1 MSELPPSEGEQAEI
15 RTFLIADVRGYTRYT
30 QERGDEA
37 AARLASAFADV
48 VRTTVGEL
56 GGRLVELRG
65 DEALVVFTSPRQAI
79 RTAVALQR
87 RFVERMR
94 SDGSLPLRVGIGL
107 DAGEAVR
114 VGEGF
119 RGGALNL
126 AARLCSIAR
135 PGEVLLT
142 ESLTHLARRVDELA
156 YLDRGRRSFK
166 GLDSPVRVF
175 QVEFPLDMPEAP
187 GGATPGRRRSYA
199 LAAATALAA
208 LVVAAVVAVDVSGG
222 GATAAL
228 HIGANSLGA
237 IDPASGKLVRETAV
251 GNGPQSIAV
260 GEGATWVANTLDH
273 TVSRVQPGGGS
284 VAIPVD
290 GIPSGVA
297 TGFGLVWVS
306 DFSDRAVERISP
318 GANKVVGDEIVVGNG
333 PASIAT
339 GYGAVWVANTLD
351 GTVSR
356 ISPGGGQTDVLQVAG
371 RPDGIAI
378 GGGSVW
384 VTSGDT
390 ATVTQISADGP
401 SLVRTIP
408 VGNGA
413 TGIVFGKGAVWV
425 ANAQDGTVTRID
437 PSSGAVTAV
446 SPVAKGIASI
456 TVAGDSVW
464 AASPLAGMVYRLKA
478 ASGDVAG
485 SVYVGSSPAALGAG
499 SSGPLWV
506 TALPRAAAHR
516 GGALTINTPMSRC
529 GCLDPAFVF
538 EPNEWRLLT
547 TMYDGLVAYRKVGGA
562 GGATLVPDLARQ
574 LPVPTRGGRVY
585 RFQLRTGIHYSDGTP
600 VRAADVRASF
610 VRMLKLNGPNLPPFY
625 DAIKGASQCVTKPGA
640 CDLSSGIQIDDAT
653 GSVTFDLTRPDPDFL
668 YKLSLPMASVLPSGA
683 ATPAG
688 SPAASGAISEP
699 VIPGTGPYRV
709 QSFAPNRRLVLER
722 NPMFRVYSPDSQP
735 AGYPDRIVAQIVDG
749 TDPKQ
754 LQTALADVRNG
765 RSDWVTNLSPTEIHR
780 LAITA
785 AGQLHS
791 TPFGGVSYLMLNTRR
806 PPFNDLLARRA
817 ISFALD
823 RRKIVAITGGELLAQ
838 PTCQVLP
845 PTFQG
850 YRPYCPY
857 TKGRDAT
864 LWNGVDL
871 TKARHLA
878 AASGTRGATVN
889 LLAQAGDS
897 AGLRTAHYVASVVD
911 RLGYHGHVL
920 IKSDAF
926 GASIDPHAQ
935 FAGYQL
941 GWLQDFSA
949 ASDFVLPLFSCGALN
964 GSGANVSG
972 FCNARVD
979 RLAAKAAA
987 ELSAAAAGNAWARV
1001 DRSIV
1006 DQAPAVPLYTLRSVD
1021 FVSTRVGD
1029 YIYNPEYGVLLD
1041 QLWVR

>member
-1 MSELPPSEGEQAEI
+1 MSELPPSRGDQAEI

-37 AARLASAFADV
+37 AARLASAFADT
-48 VRTTVGEL
+48 VRLTVEEL

-65 DEALVVFTSPRQAI
+65 DEALVVFASPRQAI
-79 RTAVALQR
+79 RTAVALQQ

-94 SDGSLPLRVGIGL
+94 SDDSLPLRVGIGL
-107 DAGEAVR
+107 DAGEAVA

-126 AARLCSIAR
+126 AARLCSIAQ

-142 ESLTHLARRVDELA
+142 ESLTHLSRRVDELT
-156 YLDRGRRSFK
+156 YRDRGRRSFK
-166 GLDSPVRVF
+166 GLDQPVRVF
-175 QVEFPLDMPEAP
+175 QVEFPLAMPEAP
-187 GGATPGRRRSYA
+187 GGAAPGRARRYV
-199 LAAATALAA
+199 LAAVATLAVLVA
-208 LVVAAVVAVDVSGG
+208 APVVALEVRGG
-222 GATAAL
+222 GPSAAPRL
-228 HIGANSLGA
+228 GANSLGA
-237 IDPASGKLVRETAV
+237 IDPASGKLVSQTAV

-260 GEGATWVANTLDH
+260 GEGATWVASTLDG

-284 VAIPVD
+284 VVIEVKGA
-290 GIPSGVA
+290 PSGVA

-306 DFSDRAVERISP
+306 DYSSRAVKRISP
-318 GANKVVGDEIVVGNG
+318 GANEVVGGKIAVGNG

-356 ISPGGGQTDVLQVAG
+356 VSPGGVQTDLLQVAG

-384 VTSGDT
+384 VASGDT

-401 SLVRTIP
+401 SVVRTIP

-413 TGIVFGKGAVWV
+413 AGIVFGKGAVWV
-425 ANAQDGTVTRID
+425 ANALDGTVTRID
-437 PSSGAVTAV
+437 PTSGAVTAV
-446 SPVAKGIASI
+446 YVASGIASI
-456 TVAGDSVW
+456 AVAGDSVW
-464 AASPLAGMVYRLKA
+464 AASPQAGRVYRIDPV
-478 ASGDVAG
+478 SGRVAG
-485 SVYVGSSPAALGAG
+485 SIDEGSSPTALAAG

-506 TALPRAAAHR
+506 TTLPQATAHR
-516 GGALTINTPMSRC
+516 GGTLTISTPMSRC
-529 GCLDPAFVF
+529 GCVDPAFVF

-574 LPVPTRGGRVY
+574 LPVPTQGGRVY
-585 RFQLRTGIHYSDGTP
+585 RFELRAGIRYSDGTP

-610 VRMLKLNGPNLPPFY
+610 ERMLKLNGVNLPPFY
-625 DAIKGASQCVTKPGA
+625 AAIKGASQCVAKPGA
-640 CDLSSGIQIDDAT
+640 CDLSSGIQTDDAT
-653 GSVTFDLTRPDPDFL
+653 GAVTFNLTKPDPDFL
-668 YKLSLPMASVLPSGA
+668 YKLSLPTASVLPTGAPVPSG
-683 ATPAG
+683 PANG
-688 SPAASGAISEP
+688 SGAISER

-709 QSFAPNRRLVLER
+709 ASLAPNRRLVLER
-722 NPMFRVYSPDSQP
+722 NPMFHVYSPDAQP

-754 LQTALADVRNG
+754 LHAALADVRNG
-765 RSDWVTNLSPTEIHR
+765 RSDWVTNLNPAEIQR

-791 TPFGGVSYLMLNTRR
+791 TPVGGVSYLMLNTRR

-857 TKGRDAT
+857 TKGRDAA

-871 TKARHLA
+871 AKARQLA

-889 LLAQAGDS
+889 LLVQAGDS
-897 AGLRTAHYVASVVD
+897 PSLRTARYIISVVD
-911 RLGYHGHVL
+911 QLGYRGHVL
-920 IKSDAF
+920 IERDAF
-926 GASIDPHAQ
+926 GASIDPHVQ
-935 FAGYQL
+935 FAAYQL
-941 GWLQDFSA
+941 GWLQDFTA

-972 FCNARVD
+972 FCNAQID
-979 RLAAKAAA
+979 RLAAKAGA
-987 ELSAAAAGNAWARV
+987 EPSAAAAGKAWAAV
-1001 DRSIV
+1001 DRAIV

-1021 FVSTRVGD
+1021 FVSKRIGD
-1029 YIYNPEYGVLLD
+1029 YVSNPEYGVLLD

>member
-1 MSELPPSEGEQAEI
+1 MSELPPSRGDQAEI

-37 AARLASAFADV
+37 AARLASAFAD
-48 VRTTVGEL
+48 TVQLTVEEL

-65 DEALVVFTSPRQAI
+65 DEALVVFASPRQAI
-79 RTAVALQR
+79 RTAVALQQ

-94 SDGSLPLRVGIGL
+94 SDDSLPLRVGIGL
-107 DAGEAVR
+107 DAGEAVP

-126 AARLCSIAR
+126 AARLCSIAE

-142 ESLTHLARRVDELA
+142 ESLTHLSRRVDELT

-166 GLDSPVRVF
+166 GLEQPVRVF
-175 QVEFPLDMPEAP
+175 QVEFPLEMPEAP
-187 GGATPGRRRSYA
+187 GGAAPGRARKHV
-199 LAAATALAA
+199 LAAVATLAV
-208 LVVAAVVAVDVSGG
+208 LVVAAVVAVEVSGG
-222 GATAAL
+222 GAPAAPHL
-228 HIGANSLGA
+228 GANSLGE
-237 IDPASGKLVRETAV
+237 IDPASGKLVSQTAV
-251 GNGPQSIAV
+251 GNGPRSIAV
-260 GEGATWVANTLDH
+260 GEGAVWVANTVDG
-273 TVSRVQPGGGS
+273 TVSRVSPGGGQTDVLHS
-284 VAIPVD
+284 I

-306 DFSDRAVERISP
+306 DFSNRAVERISP
-318 GANKVVGDEIVVGNG
+318 GAKTVVGREIAVGNG

-356 ISPGGGQTDVLQVAG
+356 VSPGGRQTDVLPVAG
-371 RPDGIAI
+371 RPDGIAV

-384 VTSGDT
+384 VASGDT

-401 SLVRTIP
+401 NVVRTIP

-413 TGIVFGKGAVWV
+413 TGIAFGKGAVWV
-425 ANAQDGTVTRID
+425 ANALDGTVTRIE

-446 SPVAKGIASI
+446 SHVASGIASI
-456 TVAGDSVW
+456 AVAGDSVW
-464 AASPLAGMVYRLKA
+464 AASPHADTVYRLDP
-478 ASGDVAG
+478 ASGRVEG
-485 SVYVGSSPAALGAG
+485 SIDVGSSPTALTAR

-506 TALPRAAAHR
+506 TALPQATAHR
-516 GGALTINTPMSRC
+516 GGTLTISTPMSAC

-574 LPVPTRGGRVY
+574 LPVPTQNGRVY
-585 RFQLRTGIHYSDGTP
+585 RFELRAGIRYSDGTP

-610 VRMLKLNGPNLPPFY
+610 ERMLKLNGPGQLFY
-625 DAIKGASQCVTKPGA
+625 AAIKGASQCVTKPVA
-640 CDLSSGIQIDDAT
+640 CDLSSGIQTDDAT
-653 GSVTFDLTRPDPDFL
+653 GSVTFNLTKPDPDFL

-683 ATPAG
+683 PVPSG
-688 SPAASGAISEP
+688 PPNGSGAINEP
-699 VIPGTGPYRV
+699 VIAGTGPYRV

-722 NPMFRVYSPDSQP
+722 NPMFRVYSPDAQP

-749 TDPKQ
+749 ADPTQ
-754 LQTALADVRNG
+754 LQTALASVQKG
-765 RSDWVTNLSPTEIHR
+765 HSDWVNGLSPTEIQR

-806 PPFNDLLARRA
+806 PPFNNLLARRA

-857 TKGRDAT
+857 TRGRQAT

-871 TKARHLA
+871 TKARQLA

-889 LLAQAGDS
+889 LLVQAGDS
-897 AGLRTAHYVASVVD
+897 PGLRTARYVTSVVD
-911 RLGYHGHVL
+911 RLGYHGQLL
-920 IKSDAF
+920 IKGDAF
-926 GASIDPHAQ
+926 GASIDPHVQ

-941 GWLQDFSA
+941 GWLQDFTA
-949 ASDFVLPLFSCGALN
+949 ASDFVLPLFSCGALTGN
-964 GSGANVSG
+964 GANVSG
-972 FCNARVD
+972 FCNAHID
-979 RLAAKAAA
+979 RLAAKAGA
-987 ELSAAAAGNAWARV
+987 EPNAAAAGKAWAQV
-1001 DRSIV
+1001 DHAIV

-1021 FVSTRVGD
+1021 FVSKRVGD
-1029 YIYNPEYGVLLD
+1029 YVYNPEYGVLLD

>member
-1 MSELPPSEGEQAEI
+1 MSQLPPSQGDQAEI

-30 QERGDEA
+30 QDRGDEA
-37 AARLASAFADV
+37 AAQLASAFAE
-48 VRTTVGEL
+48 TVSLTVEEF

-65 DEALVVFTSPRQAI
+65 DEALVVFASPRHAI
-79 RTAVALQR
+79 RTAVALQQ

-107 DAGEAVR
+107 DAGEAVP

-156 YLDRGRRSFK
+156 YLDRGRQSFK
-166 GLDSPVRVF
+166 GLDKPVRVF
-175 QVEFPLDMPEAP
+175 QVGFPLEMPEAV
-187 GGATPGRRRSYA
+187 GGAAPGHGRRYVF
-199 LAAATALAA
+199 AAAAAFA
-208 LVVAAVVAVDVSGG
+208 LVAVAAVMAVWVSTGG
-222 GATAAL
+222 TAPAL

-237 IDPASGKLVRETAV
+237 IDPASGKLVSQITV
-251 GNGPQSIAV
+251 GNGPRSIAV
-260 GEGATWVANTLDH
+260 GESATWVANTLDG
-273 TVSRVQPGGGS
+273 TVSRVQPGGGR
-284 VAIPVD
+284 VDIPVK
-290 GIPSGVA
+290 GTPSGVA

-318 GANKVVGDEIVVGNG
+318 GVNRVVGSETAVGNG
-333 PASIAT
+333 PGSIAT

-356 ISPGGGQTDVLQVAG
+356 VSPSGRQTDVLPVAG

-384 VTSGDT
+384 VASGDT
-390 ATVTQISADGP
+390 ATVTQISTDGP
-401 SLVRTIP
+401 NVARTIP

-413 TGIVFGKGAVWV
+413 SGIAFGKGGVWV
-425 ANAQDGTVTRID
+425 ANALDGTVTRID

-446 SPVAKGIASI
+446 SPVASGIASI
-456 TVAGDSVW
+456 AVAGDSVW
-464 AASPLAGMVYRLKA
+464 AASPQAGRVYRLDA
-478 ASGDVAG
+478 ASGRVAA
-485 SVYVGSSPAALGAG
+485 SVDVGSSPTALTAG
-499 SSGPLWV
+499 SRGQLWL
-506 TALPRAAAHR
+506 TTLPKATVHR
-516 GGALTINTPMSRC
+516 GGRLTISTPMSRC

-538 EPNEWRLLT
+538 EPNEWRVLT
-547 TMYDGLVAYRKVGGA
+547 MMYDGLVAYRKVGGA

-585 RFQLRTGIHYSDGTP
+585 RFELRRGIRYSDGTP
-600 VRAADVRASF
+600 VRATDVRASF
-610 VRMLKLNGPNLPPFY
+610 ERMLQLNGLNLPPFY
-625 DAIKGASQCVTKPGA
+625 GAIRGASRCVSTPAA
-640 CDLSSGIQIDDAT
+640 CDLSSGIRTDDAS
-653 GSVTFDLTRPDPDFL
+653 GSVIFSLTKPDPDFL
-668 YKLSLPMASVLPSGA
+668 YKLSLPLASVLPADAPVPSG
-683 ATPAG
+683 PPG
-688 SPAASGAISEP
+688 SSGAISEP

-709 QSFAPNRRLVLER
+709 KAFARTRRLVLER
-722 NPMFRVYSPDSQP
+722 NPVFRVYSPDAQP
-735 AGYPDRIVAQIVDG
+735 AGYPDRIVARILDG
-749 TDPKQ
+749 ADPKQ
-754 LQTALADVRNG
+754 LQTALEDVQHG
-765 RSDWVTNLSPTEIHR
+765 RSDWVTNVSPSEVQR
-780 LAITA
+780 LAVTA

-823 RRKIVAITGGELLAQ
+823 RRKIVAITGGPLLAH

-857 TKGRDAT
+857 TRGRAAA
-864 LWNGVDL
+864 LWRGADVA
-871 TKARHLA
+871 KARRLA

-889 LLAQAGDS
+889 LLVQAGDS
-897 AGLRTAHYVASVVD
+897 PGLRTAHYIASVIA
-911 RLGYHGHVL
+911 RLGYRTHVL
-920 IKSDAF
+920 VKSDAF
-926 GASIDPHAQ
+926 GASIDPHVH

-949 ASDFVLPLFSCGALN
+949 ASDFVLPLFSCAALD
-964 GSGANVSG
+964 GRGANVSG
-972 FCNARVD
+972 FCDPQID

-987 ELSAAAAGNAWARV
+987 EPSAAAAGTAWAGV
-1001 DRSIV
+1001 DRAIV

-1021 FVSTRVGD
+1021 FVSKRVGD
-1029 YIYNPEYGVLLD
+1029 YIFNPEYGVLLD

>member
-1 MSELPPSEGEQAEI
+1 MPELPPSRGDQAEI

-37 AARLASAFADV
+37 AARLASAFADT
-48 VRTTVGEL
+48 VRLTVEEL

-65 DEALVVFTSPRQAI
+65 DEALVVFSSARQAI
-79 RTAVALQR
+79 RTAVALQQ

-94 SDGSLPLRVGIGL
+94 SDDSLPLRVGIGL
-107 DAGEAVR
+107 DAGEAVP

-126 AARLCSIAR
+126 AARLCSIAQ

-142 ESLTHLARRVDELA
+142 ESLTHLSRRVDELT

-166 GLDSPVRVF
+166 GLEQPVRVF
-175 QVEFPLDMPEAP
+175 RVEFPLEMPEAP
-187 GGATPGRRRSYA
+187 GGAAPSRARRWV
-199 LAAATALAA
+199 LAAVATLAV
-208 LVVAAVVAVDVSGG
+208 LVVGAVVAVEVRGG
-222 GATAAL
+222 GTSARL
-228 HIGANSLGA
+228 HLGANSLGA
-237 IDPASGKLVRETAV
+237 IDPASGKLVSQTVV
-251 GNGPQSIAV
+251 GNGAQSIAV
-260 GEGATWVANTLDH
+260 GEGATWVADTLDD
-273 TVSRVQPGGGS
+273 TVSRVQSGGGR
-284 VAIPVD
+284 VAIPVN
-290 GIPSGVA
+290 GIPSGVT

-306 DFSDRAVERISP
+306 DFSNRAVERISP
-318 GANKVVGDEIVVGNG
+318 GANKVVGSEIAVGNG
-333 PASIAT
+333 PASIAA

-356 ISPGGGQTDVLQVAG
+356 VSPAGGRTEMFQVAG

-384 VTSGDT
+384 VASGDT

-401 SLVRTIP
+401 NVVRTIP

-425 ANAQDGTVTRID
+425 ANALDGTVTRID
-437 PSSGAVTAV
+437 PSSGAVTAAL
-446 SPVAKGIASI
+446 VASGIASI
-456 TVAGDSVW
+456 AVAGGSIW
-464 AASPLAGMVYRLKA
+464 AASPQAGRVYRLDP
-478 ASGDVAG
+478 ASGRVAG
-485 SVYVGSSPAALGAG
+485 SIEVGSSPTALTAG

-506 TALPRAAAHR
+506 TALPQATAHR
-516 GGALTINTPMSRC
+516 GGTLTISTQMPTRC
-529 GCLDPAFVF
+529 VCLDPAFVF

-562 GGATLVPDLARQ
+562 GGATLVADLARQ
-574 LPVPTRGGRVY
+574 LPAPTQGGRVY
-585 RFQLRTGIHYSDGTP
+585 RFELRAGVRYSDGTP

-610 VRMLKLNGPNLPPFY
+610 ERMLKLNGRNLPAFY
-625 DAIKGASQCVTKPGA
+625 AAIKGASQCVTKPRA
-640 CDLSSGIQIDDAT
+640 CDLSSGIQTDDAT
-653 GSVTFDLTRPDPDFL
+653 GSVTFNLTKPDPDFL

-683 ATPAG
+683 PVPSGPRNG
-688 SPAASGAISEP
+688 SDAINEP

-709 QSFAPNRRLVLER
+709 QSFAPNRLVLER
-722 NPMFRVYSPDSQP
+722 NPLFRVYSPDAQP

-749 TDPKQ
+749 ADPKQ
-754 LQTALADVRNG
+754 LQTALTDVQSG
-765 RSDWVTNLSPTEIHR
+765 RSDWINSLSPGEIQR
-780 LAITA
+780 LAISA

-857 TKGRDAT
+857 TKGRDAA

-871 TKARHLA
+871 TRARQLA
-878 AASGTRGATVN
+878 RASGTRGATVN
-889 LLAQAGDS
+889 LLVQAGDS
-897 AGLRTAHYVASVVD
+897 PSLRTARYVASVVD
-911 RLGYHGHVL
+911 QLGYRGHVL
-920 IKSDAF
+920 IKGDAF
-926 GASIDPHAQ
+926 GASIDPHVQ
-935 FAGYQL
+935 FAAYQL
-941 GWLQDFSA
+941 SWLQDFTA

-964 GSGANVSG
+964 GSGVNVSG
-972 FCNARVD
+972 FCDAHID
-979 RLAAKAAA
+979 RLAAKAGAGPS
-987 ELSAAAAGNAWARV
+987 SAAAGKAWAEV
-1001 DRSIV
+1001 DRAIV

-1021 FVSTRVGD
+1021 FVSKRVGD
-1029 YIYNPEYGVLLD
+1029 YVYNPEYGVLLD

>member
-1 MSELPPSEGEQAEI
+1 MSELPPSRGDQAEI

-37 AARLASAFADV
+37 AARLASAFADT
-48 VRTTVGEL
+48 VRLTVEEL

-65 DEALVVFTSPRQAI
+65 DEALVVFASPRQAI
-79 RTAVALQR
+79 RTAVALQQ

-94 SDGSLPLRVGIGL
+94 SDDSLPLRVGIGL
-107 DAGEAVR
+107 DAGEAVP

-126 AARLCSIAR
+126 AARLCSIAE

-142 ESLTHLARRVDELA
+142 ESLTHLSRRVDELT

-166 GLDSPVRVF
+166 GLEQPVRVF
-175 QVEFPLDMPEAP
+175 QVEFPLEMPEAP
-187 GGATPGRRRSYA
+187 GGAAPGRTRRYVLAAVAA
-199 LAAATALAA
+199 LAVI
-208 LVVAAVVAVDVSGG
+208 VVAAVVAGEVSGG
-222 GATAAL
+222 GPSAAPR
-228 HIGANSLGA
+228 IRANNLGA
-237 IDPASGKLVRETAV
+237 IDPASGKLVSQTAV

-260 GEGATWVANTLDH
+260 GEGATWVANTLDD
-273 TVSRVQPGGGS
+273 TVSRVLPGGGR
-284 VAIPVD
+284 VAIPVN

-306 DFSDRAVERISP
+306 DFSNRAVERISP
-318 GANKVVGDEIVVGNG
+318 GANKVVGSEIAVGNG

-356 ISPGGGQTDVLQVAG
+356 VSPGGGQTDLLQVAG

-384 VTSGDT
+384 VASGDT

-401 SLVRTIP
+401 NVVRTIP

-425 ANAQDGTVTRID
+425 ANALDGTVTRID
-437 PSSGAVTAV
+437 PSSGAITAV
-446 SPVAKGIASI
+446 SVASGIASI
-456 TVAGDSVW
+456 AVAGDSVW
-464 AASPLAGMVYRLKA
+464 AASPQAGRVYRLDP
-478 ASGDVAG
+478 ASGRVVG
-485 SVYVGSSPAALGAG
+485 STEVGSSPTALTAG
-499 SSGPLWV
+499 SSGLLWV
-506 TALPRAAAHR
+506 TTLPQATAHR
-516 GGALTINTPMSRC
+516 GGTLTISTPPMSRC

-538 EPNEWRLLT
+538 EPNEWQLLT

-574 LPVPTRGGRVY
+574 LPVPTQGGRVY
-585 RFQLRTGIHYSDGTP
+585 RFELRAGIRYSDGTP

-610 VRMLKLNGPNLPPFY
+610 ERMLKLNGLNLPPFY
-625 DAIKGASQCVTKPGA
+625 AAIKGASQCVTRPGA
-640 CDLSSGIQIDDAT
+640 CDLSSGIQTDDAT
-653 GSVTFDLTRPDPDFL
+653 GSVTFNLTKPDPDFL
-668 YKLSLPMASVLPSGA
+668 YKLSLPTASVLPTGAPVPSGP
-683 ATPAG
+683 PAG
-688 SPAASGAISEP
+688 SGAISEP

-722 NPMFRVYSPDSQP
+722 NPMFRVYSSDAQP

-749 TDPKQ
+749 ADPKQ
-754 LQTALADVRNG
+754 LQTALADVQNG
-765 RSDWVTNLSPTEIHR
+765 RSDWVTDLSPTEIQR

-857 TKGRDAT
+857 TKGHDAA

-871 TKARHLA
+871 TKARRLA

-889 LLAQAGDS
+889 LLVQAGDS
-897 AGLRTAHYVASVVD
+897 PSLRTARYIASVVD
-911 RLGYHGHVL
+911 QLGYRGHVL
-920 IKSDAF
+920 IKGDAF
-926 GASIDPHAQ
+926 GASIDPHSQ

-941 GWLQDFSA
+941 GWLQDFTA

-964 GSGANVSG
+964 GSGVNVSG
-972 FCNARVD
+972 FCNAQID
-979 RLAAKAAA
+979 RLAAKAGA
-987 ELSAAAAGNAWARV
+987 EPSAAAAGKAWAGV
-1001 DRSIV
+1001 DRAIV
-1006 DQAPAVPLYTLRSVD
+1006 DQAPAVPLYTLRAVD
-1021 FVSTRVGD
+1021 FVSKRVGD
-1029 YIYNPEYGVLLD
+1029 YVYNPEYGVLLD

>member
-1 MSELPPSEGEQAEI
+1 MSELPPSRGDQAEI

-37 AARLASAFADV
+37 AARLASAFADT
-48 VRTTVGEL
+48 VRLTVEEL

-65 DEALVVFTSPRQAI
+65 DEALVVFASPRQAI
-79 RTAVALQR
+79 RTAVALQQ

-94 SDGSLPLRVGIGL
+94 SDDSLPLLVGIGL
-107 DAGEAVR
+107 DAGEAVP

-126 AARLCSIAR
+126 AARLCSIAE

-142 ESLTHLARRVDELA
+142 ESLTHLSRRVDELT

-166 GLDSPVRVF
+166 GLEQPVRVF
-175 QVEFPLDMPEAP
+175 QVEFPLEMPKAP
-187 GGATPGRRRSYA
+187 GGAAPGRARKHV
-199 LAAATALAA
+199 LAAVATLAV
-208 LVVAAVVAVDVSGG
+208 LVVAAVVAVEVSGG
-222 GATAAL
+222 GASAAPHL
-228 HIGANSLGA
+228 GANSLGA
-237 IDPASGKLVRETAV
+237 IDPASGKLVSQTAV
-251 GNGPQSIAV
+251 GNGAQSIAV
-260 GEGATWVANTLDH
+260 GEGATWVADTLDD
-273 TVSRVQPGGGS
+273 TVSRVQPGGGR
-284 VAIPVD
+284 VAIPVN
-290 GIPSGVA
+290 GLPSGVA

-306 DFSDRAVERISP
+306 DFSNRAVERISP
-318 GANKVVGDEIVVGNG
+318 GANKVVGSEIAVGNG

-356 ISPGGGQTDVLQVAG
+356 VSPGGRQTDVLPVAG

-384 VTSGDT
+384 VASGDT
-390 ATVTQISADGP
+390 ATVTQISAKGP
-401 SLVRTIP
+401 AVVRTIP

-425 ANAQDGTVTRID
+425 ANALDGTVTRID
-437 PSSGAVTAV
+437 PSSGAVTAQR
-446 SPVAKGIASI
+446 VATGITSI
-456 TVAGDSVW
+456 AVAGDSVW
-464 AASPLAGMVYRLKA
+464 AASPQAGRVYRLDPL
-478 ASGDVAG
+478 SGRVVG
-485 SVYVGSSPAALGAG
+485 SVEVGSSPAALTAR

-506 TALPRAAAHR
+506 TALPQATAHR
-516 GGALTINTPMSRC
+516 GGTLTISTPMSAC
-529 GCLDPAFVF
+529 GCLDPAIVF

-547 TMYDGLVAYRKVGGA
+547 TMYDGLVAYHKVGGA

-574 LPVPTRGGRVY
+574 LPVPTQGGRVY
-585 RFQLRTGIHYSDGTP
+585 RFELRPGIRYSDGKP

-610 VRMLKLNGPNLPPFY
+610 KRMLKLNGPGEPFY
-625 DAIKGASQCVTKPGA
+625 AAIKGASQCVTKPGA
-640 CDLSSGIQIDDAT
+640 CDLSSGIQTDDAT
-653 GSVTFDLTRPDPDFL
+653 GSVTFNLTKPDPDFL

-683 ATPAG
+683 PVPSG
-688 SPAASGAISEP
+688 PPNGSGAISEP

-722 NPMFRVYSPDSQP
+722 NPMFRVYSPDAQP
-735 AGYPDRIVAQIVDG
+735 AGYPDSIVAQTVNG
-749 TDPKQ
+749 APRQ
-754 LQTALADVRNG
+754 LQTALASVQNG
-765 RSDWVTNLSPTEIHR
+765 HSDWVNGLSPIEIHR

-806 PPFNDLLARRA
+806 PPFNNLLARQA
-817 ISFALD
+817 ISFAID

-857 TKGRDAT
+857 TRGRDAT

-871 TKARHLA
+871 TRARQLA

-897 AGLRTAHYVASVVD
+897 SGLRTARYVASVVD
-911 RLGYHGHVL
+911 QLGYRGHVL
-920 IKSDAF
+920 IKGDAF
-926 GASIDPHAQ
+926 GASIDPHVQ

-941 GWLQDFSA
+941 GWLQDFTA

-964 GSGANVSG
+964 GSGVNVSG
-972 FCNARVD
+972 FCSAHID
-979 RLAAKAAA
+979 RLAAKAGA
-987 ELSAAAAGNAWARV
+987 EPSAAAAGKAWAEV
-1001 DRSIV
+1001 DHAIV
-1006 DQAPAVPLYTLRSVD
+1006 DQAPGVPLYTLRNVD
-1021 FVSTRVGD
+1021 FVSKRVGD

>member
-1 MSELPPSEGEQAEI
+1 MSELPPSRGDQAEI

-37 AARLASAFADV
+37 AARLASAFADI
-48 VRTTVGEL
+48 VRLTVEEL

-65 DEALVVFTSPRQAI
+65 DEALVVFASPRQAI
-79 RTAVALQR
+79 RTAVVLQQ

-94 SDGSLPLRVGIGL
+94 LDDSLPLRVGIGL
-107 DAGEAVR
+107 DAGEAVV

-126 AARLCSIAR
+126 AARLCSIAE

-142 ESLTHLARRVDELA
+142 ESLTHLSRRVDELT

-166 GLDSPVRVF
+166 GLEQPVRVF
-175 QVEFPLDMPEAP
+175 KVEFPLEMPEAP
-187 GGATPGRRRSYA
+187 GGAAPGRARRYV
-199 LAAATALAA
+199 LAAVATFAV
-208 LVVAAVVAVDVSGG
+208 LVVAAVVAVEVSGG
-222 GATAAL
+222 GASAARHL
-228 HIGANSLGA
+228 GADSLGA
-237 IDPASGKLVRETAV
+237 IDPASGKLVSQTAV
-251 GNGPQSIAV
+251 GNGPESIGV
-260 GEGATWVANTLDH
+260 GEGATWVADTLDD
-273 TVSRVQPGGGS
+273 TVSRVQPGGGR
-284 VAIPVD
+284 VAIPVN

-306 DFSDRAVERISP
+306 DFSNRAVERISP
-318 GANKVVGDEIVVGNG
+318 GANKVVGSEIAVGNG

-356 ISPGGGQTDVLQVAG
+356 VSPGGRQTDVLPVAG

-384 VTSGDT
+384 VASGDT
-390 ATVTQISADGP
+390 ATVTQISAKG
-401 SLVRTIP
+401 LAVVRTIP

-425 ANAQDGTVTRID
+425 ANALDGTVTRID
-437 PSSGAVTAV
+437 PSSGAVTAQR
-446 SPVAKGIASI
+446 VATGITSI
-456 TVAGDSVW
+456 AVAGDSVW
-464 AASPLAGMVYRLKA
+464 AASPQVGRVYRLDP
-478 ASGDVAG
+478 ASGRVAG
-485 SVYVGSSPAALGAG
+485 SIEVGSRPTALTAG

-506 TALPRAAAHR
+506 TALPQATAHR
-516 GGALTINTPMSRC
+516 GGTLTISTPMSGC
-529 GCLDPAFVF
+529 GCLDPAIVF
-538 EPNEWRLLT
+538 ESNEWRLLT
-547 TMYDGLVAYRKVGGA
+547 TMYDGLVAYHKVGGA

-574 LPVPTRGGRVY
+574 LPVPTQGGRVY
-585 RFQLRTGIHYSDGTP
+585 RFELRAGIRYSDGKP
-600 VRAADVRASF
+600 VRAGDVRASF
-610 VRMLKLNGPNLPPFY
+610 ERMLKLNGPGQPFY
-625 DAIKGASQCVTKPGA
+625 AAIMGASQCVTKPGA
-640 CDLSSGIQIDDAT
+640 CDLSSGIQTDDAT
-653 GSVTFDLTRPDPDFL
+653 GSVTFNLTKPDPDFL
-668 YKLSLPMASVLPSGA
+668 YKLSLPMASVLPTGPPVPSG
-683 ATPAG
+683 PPSG
-688 SPAASGAISEP
+688 SGAISEP

-722 NPMFRVYSPDSQP
+722 NPMFRVYSPDAQP

-749 TDPKQ
+749 ADPTQ
-754 LQTALADVRNG
+754 LQKALADVQNG
-765 RSDWVTNLSPTEIHR
+765 HSDWVNSLNPTEIQR
-780 LAITA
+780 LAISA

-806 PPFNDLLARRA
+806 PPFNNLLARRA

-823 RRKIVAITGGELLAQ
+823 RRKIVAINGDELLAQ

-857 TKGRDAT
+857 TKGRQAT

-889 LLAQAGDS
+889 LLGQAGDS
-897 AGLRTAHYVASVVD
+897 PSLRTARYIASVVD
-911 RLGYHGHVL
+911 QLGYRGHVL
-920 IKSDAF
+920 IKGDAF
-926 GASIDPHAQ
+926 GASIDPHVQ

-941 GWLQDFSA
+941 GWLQDFTA
-949 ASDFVLPLFSCGALN
+949 ASDFVLPLFSCGALT

-972 FCNARVD
+972 FCNAHID
-979 RLAAKAAA
+979 QLAAKAGA
-987 ELSAAAAGNAWARV
+987 EPSAAAAGKAWAQV
-1001 DRSIV
+1001 DRAIV

-1021 FVSTRVGD
+1021 FVSKRVGN
-1029 YIYNPEYGVLLD
+1029 YIYNPEYGALLD

>member
-1 MSELPPSEGEQAEI
+1 MSELPPSRGDQAEI

-37 AARLASAFADV
+37 AARLASAFADI
-48 VRTTVGEL
+48 VRLTVEEL

-65 DEALVVFTSPRQAI
+65 DEALVVFASPRQAI
-79 RTAVALQR
+79 RTAVVLQQ

-94 SDGSLPLRVGIGL
+94 LDDSLPLRVGIGL
-107 DAGEAVR
+107 DAGEAVV

-126 AARLCSIAR
+126 AARLCSIAE

-142 ESLTHLARRVDELA
+142 ESLTHLSRRVDELT

-166 GLDSPVRVF
+166 GLEQPVRVF
-175 QVEFPLDMPEAP
+175 KVEFPLEMPEAP
-187 GGATPGRRRSYA
+187 GGAAPGRARRYV
-199 LAAATALAA
+199 LAAVATFAV
-208 LVVAAVVAVDVSGG
+208 LVVAAVVAVEVSGG
-222 GATAAL
+222 GASAARHL
-228 HIGANSLGA
+228 GADSLGA
-237 IDPASGKLVRETAV
+237 IDPASGKLVSQTAV
-251 GNGPQSIAV
+251 GNGPESIAV
-260 GEGATWVANTLDH
+260 GEGATWVADTLDD
-273 TVSRVQPGGGS
+273 TVSRVQPGGGR
-284 VAIPVD
+284 VAIPVN

-306 DFSDRAVERISP
+306 DFSNRAVERISP
-318 GANKVVGDEIVVGNG
+318 GANKVVGSEIAVGNG

-356 ISPGGGQTDVLQVAG
+356 VSPGGRQTDVLPVAG

-384 VTSGDT
+384 VASGDT
-390 ATVTQISADGP
+390 ATVTQISAKG
-401 SLVRTIP
+401 LAVVRTIP

-425 ANAQDGTVTRID
+425 ANALDGTVTRID
-437 PSSGAVTAV
+437 PSSGAVTAQR
-446 SPVAKGIASI
+446 VATGITSI
-456 TVAGDSVW
+456 AVAGDSVW
-464 AASPLAGMVYRLKA
+464 AASPQAGRVYRLDP
-478 ASGDVAG
+478 ASGRVAG
-485 SVYVGSSPAALGAG
+485 SIEVGSRPTALTAG

-506 TALPRAAAHR
+506 TALPQATAHR
-516 GGALTINTPMSRC
+516 GGTLTISTPMSGC
-529 GCLDPAFVF
+529 GCLDPAIVF
-538 EPNEWRLLT
+538 ESNEWRLLT
-547 TMYDGLVAYRKVGGA
+547 TMYDGLVAYHKVGGA

-574 LPVPTRGGRVY
+574 LPVPTQGGRVY
-585 RFQLRTGIHYSDGTP
+585 RFELRAGIRYSDGKP
-600 VRAADVRASF
+600 VRAGDVRASF
-610 VRMLKLNGPNLPPFY
+610 ERMLKLNGPGQPFY
-625 DAIKGASQCVTKPGA
+625 AAIMGASQCVTKPGA
-640 CDLSSGIQIDDAT
+640 CDLSSGIQTDDAT
-653 GSVTFDLTRPDPDFL
+653 GSVTFNLTKPDPDFL
-668 YKLSLPMASVLPSGA
+668 YKLSLPMASVLPTGAPVPSG
-683 ATPAG
+683 PPSG
-688 SPAASGAISEP
+688 SGAISEP

-722 NPMFRVYSPDSQP
+722 NPMFRVYSPDAQP

-749 TDPKQ
+749 ADPTQ
-754 LQTALADVRNG
+754 LQKALADVQNG
-765 RSDWVTNLSPTEIHR
+765 HSDWVNSLNPTEIQR
-780 LAITA
+780 LAISA

-806 PPFNDLLARRA
+806 PPFNNLLARRA

-823 RRKIVAITGGELLAQ
+823 RRKIVAINGDELLAQ

-857 TKGRDAT
+857 TKGRQAT

-889 LLAQAGDS
+889 LLGQAGDS
-897 AGLRTAHYVASVVD
+897 PSLRTARYIASVVD
-911 RLGYHGHVL
+911 QLGYRGHVL
-920 IKSDAF
+920 IKGDAF
-926 GASIDPHAQ
+926 GASIDPHVQ

-941 GWLQDFSA
+941 GWLQDFTA
-949 ASDFVLPLFSCGALN
+949 ASDFVLPLFSCGALT

-972 FCNARVD
+972 FCNAHID
-979 RLAAKAAA
+979 QLAAKAGA
-987 ELSAAAAGNAWARV
+987 EPSAAAAGKAWAQV
-1001 DRSIV
+1001 DRAIV

-1021 FVSTRVGD
+1021 FVSKRVGN
-1029 YIYNPEYGVLLD
+1029 YIYNPEYGALLD